1 MLKLN
6 EDRHA
11 GVAAIVLIKAV
22 PGQEKDAFRALKE
35 VNGIKS
41 LYHIFGDHDVFM
53 VLESAGIAS
62 LERILDSIKE
72 MPSVNSVKALL
83 VEPEVNCSIDPICR
97 KRELCFIE

>member
-22 PGQEKDAFRALKE
+22 PGQEKEAFRALKE
-35 VNGIKS
+35 VSGVKS

-53 VLESAGIAS
+53 ILQSDGIAS
-62 LERILDSIKE
+62 LEGTLGSIKE
-72 MPSVNSVKALL
+72 MPSVNAAKALL
-83 VEPEVNCSIDPICR
+83 VEPEVNCLIDPICR
-97 KRELCFIE
+97 KRELCLAE

>member
-22 PGQEKDAFRALKE
+22 PGQEKEVFRALKE
-35 VNGIKS
+35 VNGVKS

-53 VLESAGIAS
+53 VLQSTGIAS
-62 LERILDSIKE
+62 LERILDSK
-72 MPSVNSVKALL
+72 
-83 VEPEVNCSIDPICR
+83 
-97 KRELCFIE
+97 KRCHL

>member
-35 VNGIKS
+35 VSGVKS

-53 VLESAGIAS
+53 VLESTGIAS
-62 LERILDSIKE
+62 LEGILDSIKE
-72 MPSVNSVKALL
+72 MPSVNSVKSLL
-83 VEPEVNCSIDPICR
+83 VEPEVNCSIDPICLKR
-97 KRELCFIE
+97 KLCLIE

>member
-35 VNGIKS
+35 VNGVKS

-53 VLESAGIAS
+53 ILESAGIAS
-62 LERILDSIKE
+62 LERALSSIRE
-72 MPSVNSVKALL
+72 MPSVNAAKALL
-83 VEPEVNCSIDPICR
+83 VEPEENCPIDPSCR
-97 KRELCFIE
+97 KRELCLIK